1 MHPIYRKHES
11 IVYYLDSKLGD
22 TDDEE
27 WWGRW
32 CGGQERWRHICGNL
46 CAWVRSYPLT
56 THLLC
61 VNVTNWLPLDQNTND
76 NATMV
81 ICAECRSFLRR
92 YSWCGGPQQC
102 CGLPPQHTLGPLL
115 DRVGVCMY
123 VCILVGWLISW
134 LRCIHTYILHSV
146 CVRVSAGYFNWHT
159 CILTIAQTI
168 TFRVRSGA

>member
-1 MHPIYRKHES
+1 MMLMLSHKKGGA
-11 IVYYLDSKLGD
+11 KLEWRRDGSVVGSFIGD

-32 CGGQERWRHICGNL
+32 CGGQERWRHICGNS

-61 VNVTNWLPLDQNTND
+61 VNVTNWLPLDQNTNY

-92 YSWCGGPQQC
+92 YSCVVGHSSAVVYP
-102 CGLPPQHTLGPLL
+102 HSTLLVHCWTGW
-115 DRVGVCMY
+115 VYVCMY
-123 VCILVGWLISW
+123 VCMYIGWLINF
-134 LRCIHTYILHSV
+134 LTEMHPYLHT
-146 CVRVSAGYFNWHT
+146 T
-159 CILTIAQTI
+159 
-168 TFRVRSGA
+168 